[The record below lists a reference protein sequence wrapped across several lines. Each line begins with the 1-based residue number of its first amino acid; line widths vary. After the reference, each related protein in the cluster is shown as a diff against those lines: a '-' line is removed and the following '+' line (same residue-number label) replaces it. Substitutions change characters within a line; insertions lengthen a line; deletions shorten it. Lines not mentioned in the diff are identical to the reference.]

1 MKENGKPS
9 AGPGDKSAPPLRST
23 TDLRS
28 SAANRASPGV
38 SSSFAVT
45 AASSGVGLDSIR
57 LNTYHDSSDLK
68 AALRELEAAFA
79 TPGAATTSTHASSLE
94 TKGVAHTG
102 DRNSR
107 AMNTTPKTS
116 ISPSPVSPNVTVI
129 VEPRAAASVS
139 SPPPPP
145 SRTSASAPSAPS
157 AFIQLPPQLLL
168 RCFAFCDLKTLGVLS
183 SVSVRLNVIVEQQGS
198 SLWAAAAL
206 RRRVPVANAAAARLE
221 LRRALEQRARARHA
235 EEEFYET
242 EIARMEE
249 RLRARAEDVYA
260 QNVDVERIIASGGD
274 SCGGG
279 APPYWLRRQRT
290 GEPGLADRGSGTSGN
305 AATIADKNSISA
317 QLVTRLRAEVETL
330 EEVKR
335 LCECKMSLQEASL
348 SQQEAQL
355 QRWQA
360 LLSPGEATTRA
371 TSSVNGPS
379 EKDASSPLI
388 TAAQLEQFERRVTR
402 LVLSGARTTTS
413 AAAADEDERADIPV
427 VFRRGVEDFAG
438 LELVLHALNAHA
450 GVEGAPSSAE
460 DAPGSRAFPSAAARD
475 AGKRWRAFQQVC
487 PVNEEYENARFYLK
501 SQELRATLPS
511 AAGAPQSSG
520 DSGARPSAK
529 QTPALLR
536 LSGFV
541 RRVAAMTDSQVV
553 QSWM

>member
-9 AGPGDKSAPPLRST
+9 AGPGGKSAPPLRST
-23 TDLRS
+23 IDLRS
-28 SAANRASPGV
+28 SAAKRASPGV

-45 AASSGVGLDSIR
+45 AASSGVGLGSIR

-116 ISPSPVSPNVTVI
+116 TLPSPVSPNVTVI

-139 SPPPPP
+139 SPLPPP
-145 SRTSASAPSAPS
+145 SRTSTSVPS

-249 RLRARAEDVYA
+249 RLRARAEDVYV
-260 QNVDVERIIASGGD
+260 QNVDVERTIASCGD

-305 AATIADKNSISA
+305 AATIADNSISA

-360 LLSPGEATTRA
+360 LLSPGEATTGA

-402 LVLSGARTTTS
+402 LVLSGARSTTS

-438 LELVLHALNAHA
+438 LELVLRALNAHA

-460 DAPGSRAFPSAAARD
+460 DAPGSRALPSAAARD

>member
-9 AGPGDKSAPPLRST
+9 AGPGGKSAPPLRST
-23 TDLRS
+23 IDLRS
-28 SAANRASPGV
+28 SAAKRASPGV

-45 AASSGVGLDSIR
+45 AASSGVGLGSIR

-116 ISPSPVSPNVTVI
+116 TLPSPVSPNVTVI

-139 SPPPPP
+139 SPLPPP
-145 SRTSASAPSAPS
+145 SRTSTSVPS

-260 QNVDVERIIASGGD
+260 QNVDVERTIASCGD

-305 AATIADKNSISA
+305 AATIADNSISA

-360 LLSPGEATTRA
+360 LLSPGEATTGA

-402 LVLSGARTTTS
+402 LVLSGARSTTS

-438 LELVLHALNAHA
+438 LELVLRALNAHA

-460 DAPGSRAFPSAAARD
+460 DAPGSRALPSAAARD